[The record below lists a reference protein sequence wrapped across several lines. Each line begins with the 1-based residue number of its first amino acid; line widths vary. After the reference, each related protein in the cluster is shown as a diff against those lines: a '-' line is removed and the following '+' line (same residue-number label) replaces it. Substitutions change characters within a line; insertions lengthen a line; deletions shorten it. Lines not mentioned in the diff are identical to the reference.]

1 MASPATSDVRSA
13 QAEPSRLVRALPWC
27 VVVAALVTLAPLA
40 HLDVLILTAHLPTF
54 VVLLAC
60 SIGLAG
66 HARKGQIV
74 SPVAVAGVVGG
85 LGASVALM
93 GFLAIGMLENGTVGF
108 FYFSTWMLLPILAL
122 VGAGLAAAVVGLGQR
137 VFRRRS
143 KA

>member
-1 MASPATSDVRSA
+1 MTSPAPDVGSVSA
-13 QAEPSRLVRALPWC
+13 APSRFVRALPWC
-27 VVVAALVTLAPLA
+27 VLAAALVTLAPLA
-40 HLDVLILTAHLPTF
+40 QLDVLILVVHLPTF
-54 VVLLAC
+54 VVLLAYAI
-60 SIGLAG
+60 SLAG

-74 SPVAVAGVVGG
+74 SPVAVAGVLGG

-93 GFLAIGMLENGTVGF
+93 GFLAVGMLEDGTVGF

-122 VGAGLAAAVVGLGQR
+122 VGSGLAAAVVGLGQR